1 MTKIINL
8 EKEKLFDLA
17 TEGAITKVIHHLEEE
32 FQQYGYDWAHEIA
45 VLIEAEDLML
55 NHYYELKVMT

>member
-17 TEGAITKVIHHLEEE
+17 TEGAITKVIHFLEENE
-32 FQQYGYDWAHEIA
+32 QYGDDWADEIA

-55 NHYYELKVMT
+55 NHYYKLKVVA